1 MATKIKSVD
10 PGTANV
16 IFQSGAHMI
25 DVRSETEWAAGH
37 VEGADRVAGSAVDSR
52 SVGRADSVLVV
63 CRNGSKSKRAAK
75 KLTKEGYRVYHLAG
89 GLIAWQDVGLPL
101 VSSNGARPRII

>member
-10 PGTANV
+10 PGTAN
-16 IFQSGAHMI
+16 IIYRSGAHVI
-25 DVRSETEWAAGH
+25 DVRGETEWAAGH
-37 VEGADRVAGSAVDSR
+37 VEGSDRVARDEVGSH

-75 KLTKEGYRVYHLAG
+75 KLAKEGYRAYHLAG
-89 GLIAWQDVGLPL
+89 GLIAWKALGLPL
-101 VSSNGARPRII
+101 VSSNGAKPKIL